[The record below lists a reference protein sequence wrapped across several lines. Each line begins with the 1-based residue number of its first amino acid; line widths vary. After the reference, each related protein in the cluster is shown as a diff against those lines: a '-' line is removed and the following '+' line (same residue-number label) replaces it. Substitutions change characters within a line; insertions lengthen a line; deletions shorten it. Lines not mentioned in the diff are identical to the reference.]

1 METIKGYHDLYL
13 DYDVLLLA
21 DVFETFRNRR
31 HFLSPLALSWD
42 AMSIIGLDLISYVDF
57 YLCFEKG
64 MRCSGS

>member
-13 DYDVLLLA
+13 EYDVLLLA
-21 DVFETFRNRR
+21 DVFEKFRNRSCY
-31 HFLSPLALSWD
+31 LSPLALSWD

-57 YLCFEKG
+57 YLYFEKG

>member
-13 DYDVLLLA
+13 EYDVLLLA
-21 DVFETFRNRR
+21 DVFEKFRNRSCY
-31 HFLSPLALSWD
+31 LSPLASSWD

-57 YLCFEKG
+57 YLYFEKG